1 MLWQLSL
8 KPFSY
13 EIAPAY
19 LSLLKEGSWRICLIG
34 NINLLDS
41 EQRPKN
47 WPSNFYQPFMEILM
61 NNNQNQVPPITLMR
75 IPQIL
80 KVMPVSKSKFWLMVQ
95 KGEFP
100 KPIKIGRSSFWTI
113 EQVQSFIKER
123 ADQAN

>member
-1 MLWQLSL
+1 
-8 KPFSY
+8 
-13 EIAPAY
+13 
-19 LSLLKEGSWRICLIG
+19 
-34 NINLLDS
+34 
-41 EQRPKN
+41 
-47 WPSNFYQPFMEILM
+47 M

-123 ADQAN
+123 ADQVN